1 MGVQTQVEAP
11 EYVVAAP
18 KQNLSSVFENGP
30 TPHAYHSIDVL
41 KEWPIEAKSSLD
53 SSQLAAL
60 RRMLSKRLAIVQGP
74 PGTGKTHVSVE
85 ALRTL
90 QANIQ
95 PSQPPIIVTAHT
107 NHALDQILRHIA
119 DFEPDFIRIGGMT
132 LDQDVIAPR
141 TLFEV
146 RKALKLDNDRAPLA
160 LGRVRDL
167 TKQMC
172 ELLKPLT
179 ASAEPLPATLFAGY
193 GIITTTQAES
203 IARGARE
210 WHCVSEDGLPSG
222 DMAMWLSTKN
232 LLPAKKQ
239 YKPVDFGVQIEEA
252 ELEME
257 EVQEMEAEQKAS
269 ADDEIEALK
278 GTRVVFNEPWAGR
291 IVKSL
296 SETKIQEYL
305 KEENLWE
312 TPDTYRGTIYNSMRM
327 EYVQKVTAKFRS
339 LAIRYAIA
347 VREVKI
353 SRWQNDVR
361 YLSRARIIGCT
372 TTGLSKY
379 RALLS
384 GLRPKVVMIEEAAET
399 LEAYVTA
406 ACFDSLEHLILVGDH
421 QQLRPHCNVPELEG
435 HPYNL
440 AVSLFERL
448 VCNQVEFSQL
458 LKQRRM
464 RPEIRR
470 ALTPIY
476 GNLTDHPCVLEREPI
491 PGMAG
496 VSNYFFSHKW
506 HEDVD
511 DHQSKVNIEEARMVV
526 AFFNYLVDN
535 GMEVKHIT
543 ILTFYNG
550 QRKFI
555 IDLLR
560 RHPNLQGEVFNVK
573 TVDSYQ
579 GEENQVVVLS
589 LARSNRSRNIGFL
602 SIVNRVCVAMSRAQ
616 RGFYIF
622 GNAKMLCQ
630 ASKIWWQVVQ
640 IMAQKPRRVGFYLPI
655 TCQNH
660 RRRTYVDGEEGLAGL
675 NGGCP
680 QPCLGELPCG
690 HLCQLKCHVMSHE
703 LVNCHALCDKK
714 LECGHLCREYCYLP
728 CQCTCDAAERP
739 FPRPAAM
746 ARPRRPQLFNG
757 DVHESVGAYRQYATG
772 GHIESDARLAEILA
786 TEEHLAQLRIQ
797 DEEDR
802 RVARDDVTPSP
813 DGDDLIITS
822 KTMTPKGKTRWRH
835 EGIFVTGSGANS
847 PPKQEVMKENQPLSK
862 PQSKPLNPAVPAF
875 KSTIMEPLIPTPKIT
890 SNNSATSNIEAKP
903 IRSWTP
909 SGDPLNGVRNILW
922 SEDAPQEVY
931 TVPDDQSLRH
941 NALQSERGST
951 ASSGKKSSL
960 NDLAELSTLSN
971 TQIDS
976 TYRKNST
983 NTNPLK
989 ANNLEQ
995 AQKPIRQP
1003 SIPGEQ
1009 ARWLSIKE
1017 NMRPSSTATLAKPIF
1032 SDSAFQGLHHTSEAA
1047 VAPPKPTF
1055 TLHPADEYLYEAT
1068 HQGYQPSVTD
1078 DDDDDDGSNPARG
1091 EDGIVYRF
1099 QEHRDREEKGKGK
1112 EESVDDLYAAQLDT
1126 ETGVNQA
1133 LEEAELWGM
1142 LEGDTNKENENERMV
1157 TAKEE
1162 VQWNEGEGDL
1172 LGLL

>member
-11 EYVVAAP
+11 EYVLAAP
-18 KQNLSSVFENGP
+18 KQNLSAVFENGP
-30 TPHAYHSIDVL
+30 TPHTYHGVDVL
-41 KEWPIEAKSSLD
+41 QDWPTGAKSSLD

-60 RRMLSKRLAIVQGP
+60 RRILSKRLAIVQGP

-85 ALRTL
+85 ALKTL
-90 QANIQ
+90 QTNIQ

-119 DFEPDFIRIGGMT
+119 VFEPDFIRIGGMT

-146 RKALKLDNDRAPLA
+146 RKALKLDNDRAPPA

-179 ASAEPLPATLFAGY
+179 ANSEPLPATLFAGY
-193 GIITTTQAES
+193 GIITATQAES

-210 WHCVSEDGLPSG
+210 WHCVSEDSLPSG

-278 GTRVVFNEPWAGR
+278 GIRVVFNEPWAGR

-296 SETKIQEYL
+296 SETKIQEHL
-305 KEENLWE
+305 KEDDLWE
-312 TPDTYRGTIYNSMRM
+312 IPNTYRGTIYYSMRM
-327 EYVQKVTAKFRS
+327 EYVQKVTAKFRN
-339 LAIRYAIA
+339 LAARYAIA
-347 VREVKI
+347 VRDVKI

-421 QQLRPHCNVPELEG
+421 QQLRPHCNIQELEG

-464 RPEIRR
+464 RPEIRK

-476 GNLTDHPCVLEREPI
+476 GNLTDHPCVLERELI

-496 VSNYFFSHKW
+496 ISNYFFSHKW

-640 IMAQKPRRVGFYLPI
+640 VMAQKPRRVGFHLPI

-660 RRRTYVDGEEGLAGL
+660 RKRTYVDGHEGLASL
-675 NGGCP
+675 NGGCS

-703 LVNCHALCDKK
+703 LVNCHVLCDKK

-728 CQCTCDAAERP
+728 CQCTCDAAERS

-772 GHIESDARLAEILA
+772 GHIESDARLAEILE
-786 TEEHLAQLRIQ
+786 TEEHLAQLRLQ
-797 DEEDR
+797 DEENK
-802 RVARDDVTPSP
+802 RVATGDATSP
-813 DGDDLIITS
+813 DNDDLIVTS
-822 KTMTPKGKTRWRH
+822 KIMTPQGKMRWRH
-835 EGIFVTGSGANS
+835 EGIFVPGSGANS
-847 PPKQEVMKENQPLSK
+847 PPKQEAMKENQPLSK
-862 PQSKPLNPAVPAF
+862 PQPKPLNPSVPAW
-875 KSTIMEPLIPTPKIT
+875 KSTIMEPLIPTPKMT
-890 SNNSATSNIEAKP
+890 SNNSATSNIEANP
-903 IRSWTP
+903 IRNWTP
-909 SGDPLNGVRNILW
+909 SDDPLNGVRNILW
-922 SEDAPQEVY
+922 SKDAPEKVY
-931 TVPDDQSLRH
+931 TVHDDKSLRL
-941 NALQSERGST
+941 NAPHSKTGST
-951 ASSGKKSSL
+951 ASSGKGSSL

-971 TQIDS
+971 TQS
-976 TYRKNST
+976 NST
-983 NTNPLK
+983 NLK
-989 ANNLEQ
+989 NGANTKPMKADIIEKV
-995 AQKPIRQP
+995 QKPIRQP
-1003 SIPGEQ
+1003 YIPDEQ
-1009 ARWLSIKE
+1009 ARWSSIKE
-1017 NMRPSSTATLAKPIF
+1017 NMKPSSTIAKPMF
-1032 SDSAFQGLHHTSEAA
+1032 SDSAFQGLHPASKEA
-1047 VAPPKPTF
+1047 VAPPIPELV
-1055 TLHPADEYLYEAT
+1055 LHPADQYLYQAT
-1068 HQGYQPSVTD
+1068 HQGHQASVTD
-1078 DDDDDDGSNPARG
+1078 EDDDSFNSAKG
-1091 EDGIVYRF
+1091 EDGVIYHF
-1099 QEHRDREEKGKGK
+1099 QEHRDRENKGK
-1112 EESVDDLYAAQLDT
+1112 ESIGDMYAAQIDM
-1126 ETGVNQA
+1126 ETGIDQT

-1142 LEGDTNKENENERMV
+1142 LEGTKKENEDRGIGTPN
-1157 TAKEE
+1157 AEE
-1162 VQWNEGEGDL
+1162 VKWSEGEGDL